1 MLAPKDLLDALSG
14 HASRLFSGETPL
26 PRTEIESQ
34 FKALLQSGFS
44 KLDLVSREEF
54 DSQMV
59 VLARTRARLESLE
72 AKVAELEA
80 RLNPSEQAR
89 SYKYG
94 VLLLAGIQPRFQLCH
109 LRLQALQPRTGAGQ
123 DYHLAVEFF
132 AADQVQFAEPT
143 LQQRLELAFDFIAG
157 QRGVA
162 AEQARGVAAQ
172 GVEEVF
178 GREHGKHSGK
188 QLVGSVSRSAY
199 SLFHVPCARFSRIGL
214 NGGALFLCVSRPLH
228 GPMGGRKPATD

>member
-26 PRTEIESQ
+26 PRIEIESQ

-80 RLNPSEQAR
+80 RLTPAASE
-89 SYKYG
+89 
-94 VLLLAGIQPRFQLCH
+94 
-109 LRLQALQPRTGAGQ
+109 
-123 DYHLAVEFF
+123 
-132 AADQVQFAEPT
+132 
-143 LQQRLELAFDFIAG
+143 
-157 QRGVA
+157 
-162 AEQARGVAAQ
+162 
-172 GVEEVF
+172 
-178 GREHGKHSGK
+178 
-188 QLVGSVSRSAY
+188 
-199 SLFHVPCARFSRIGL
+199 
-214 NGGALFLCVSRPLH
+214 
-228 GPMGGRKPATD
+228 